1 MKPFFKNSSRGFSLL
16 ELLVASGI
24 FTITAFIGVS
34 STLVVVDANRNAR
47 AISIVMSNL
56 DFALEEMVR
65 NGRIGVRYHCGGG
78 DFTVPKDC
86 PPPGW
91 DSTFAF
97 LDAYTGT
104 ETWVYRLWP
113 HPNGVAGDWQMQK
126 SKNGGGK
133 FSAVTSPEI
142 VIKSLRF
149 YVTGTT
155 VADLEQP
162 QALIVI
168 DGFVEPTGRPQ
179 LRSDFALQSTVV
191 QRIPDI

>member
-1 MKPFFKNSSRGFSLL
+1 VRFFFKSDRRGFSLL

-24 FTITAFIGVS
+24 FTIASFIGVS

-65 NGRIGVRYHCGGG
+65 NVRTGVAYHCGGG
-78 DFTVPKDC
+78 DFTVPQDC
-86 PPPGW
+86 VAG

-97 LDAYTGT
+97 FEKQIPPPA
-104 ETWVYRLWP
+104 TWVYRLWP
-113 HPNGVAGDWQMQK
+113 HPNGVPGTWQMQK
-126 SKNGGGK
+126 SKNAGAT
-133 FSAVTSPEI
+133 FSDITARDI
-142 VIKSLRF
+142 VIEDLTF

-155 VADLEQP
+155 IGDIEQP

-168 DGFVEPTGRPQ
+168 DGFVEPTGHPE
-179 LRSDFALQSTVV
+179 LRADFALQSTVV